1 MILIGSVSVF
11 GIVVSSSWLI
21 SLLFGADYFDS
32 IALLNIL
39 ALSVPFIFIAYNSGA
54 VLVTSHHLYRKVK
67 YMGIVAILN
76 VVLNV
81 ILIPEY
87 GAEGAAISTVISNL
101 LLFSLYEFAI
111 RKHVFSVSKN
121 V

>member
-1 MILIGSVSVF
+1 M
-11 GIVVSSSWLI
+11 
-21 SLLFGADYFDS
+21 
-32 IALLNIL
+32 
-39 ALSVPFIFIAYNSGA
+39 
-54 VLVTSHHLYRKVK
+54 
-67 YMGIVAILN
+67 
-76 VVLNV
+76 VLNV

-111 RKHVFSVSKN
+111 RKHVFSVSKK